1 MTPQRRQRLILSCLL
16 VAAVGGAVALALT
29 ALERNIILFFSPS
42 QVRAG
47 EAPDGRA
54 FRIGGMVVDGSVA
67 RGDDLAVT
75 FALTDTAA
83 TVPVAYTGIL
93 PDLFREGQ
101 GIVALGA
108 MRGQVFVAT
117 QVLAKHD
124 ETYMPP
130 EVTSALQAAHRGRYG
145 DAAGDGY
152 GDGGDGYGDGA
163 GDSYSDAG
171 AGDGDG
177 DSYSDPAAGDGYGD
191 GAGDGYDSGGDA
203 PPQ

>member
-1 MTPQRRQRLILSCLL
+1 MTPRRRRLVLSALL

-29 ALERNIILFFSPS
+29 ALERNINLFFSPS
-42 QVRAG
+42 QVQAG
-47 EAPDGRA
+47 EAPAGRA

-67 RGDDLAVT
+67 RGGGLAVT

-101 GIVALGA
+101 GIVALGKLND
-108 MRGQVFVAT
+108 GVFVAS

-130 EVTSALQAAHRGRYG
+130 EVSAALKAAHQARYG
-145 DAAGDGY
+145 DGYGGGD
-152 GDGGDGYGDGA
+152 GDGGDGYGDSY
-163 GDSYSDAG
+163 GDTVGDGS
-171 AGDGDG
+171 GDGDG
-177 DSYSDPAAGDGYGD
+177 DTVAPASTAGDSY
-191 GAGDGYDSGGDA
+191 DGY
-203 PPQ
+203 Q

>member
-29 ALERNIILFFSPS
+29 ALERNINLFFSPS

-47 EAPDGRA
+47 EAPAGRA

-83 TVPVAYTGIL
+83 TVLVAYTGIL

-152 GDGGDGYGDGA
+152 GDGAPAGDGYGDGA
-163 GDSYSDAG
+163 GDSYDS
-171 AGDGDG
+171 G
-177 DSYSDPAAGDGYGD
+177 DS
-191 GAGDGYDSGGDA
+191 

>member
-1 MTPQRRQRLILSCLL
+1 MTPQRRQRLVLCALL
-16 VAAVGGAVALALT
+16 VVAVGGAVALALL
-29 ALERNIILFFSPS
+29 ALERNINLFFSPS
-42 QVRAG
+42 QVQAG
-47 EAPDGRA
+47 EAPAGRA

-67 RGDDLAVT
+67 RGDDLTVT

-108 MRGQVFVAT
+108 LRGGVFEAT

-130 EVTSALQAAHRGRYG
+130 EVSAALQAAHQARGG
-145 DAAGDGY
+145 DGGGGGGGYNTGTGDGY
-152 GDGGDGYGDGA
+152 DAGGDGA
-163 GDSYSDAG
+163 G
-171 AGDGDG
+171 GDGDRHS
-177 DSYSDPAAGDGYGD
+177 DSDTATGTTTVANPK
-191 GAGDGYDSGGDA
+191 
-203 PPQ
+203 